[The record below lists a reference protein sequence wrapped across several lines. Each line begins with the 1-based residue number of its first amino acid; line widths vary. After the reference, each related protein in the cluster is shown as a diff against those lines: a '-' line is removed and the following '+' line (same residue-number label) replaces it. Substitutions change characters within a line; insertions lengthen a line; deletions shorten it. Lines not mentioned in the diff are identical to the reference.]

1 MRAIYSALPVFLLIA
16 PACARQQF
24 RDFTTPLP
32 LPNNSILVIGFLGGF
47 EHWDDS
53 HRSVR
58 KTALRLRSRGLYAET
73 VENHRRSLAR
83 RLIYKALDVNGDG
96 RLDAHEKSRARIILY
111 GQSLG
116 GWAVVR
122 LARELNKAGIPVL
135 LTVQVDSVGIADA
148 VIPPNVHAA
157 ANLFQRDF
165 WPVHGAS
172 EIRAA
177 DPERTRILG
186 NFQYHYDPGFV
197 VSPDESVARMVLM
210 GAHNKMELDPAVWQ
224 QVEELISAAT
234 RSAAP

>member
-1 MRAIYSALPVFLLIA
+1 MRGVVWALPVFLILMA
-16 PACARQQF
+16 PACAGQQF
-24 RDFTTPLP
+24 SDFTTPVP
-32 LPNNSILVIGFLGGF
+32 LPDNSALVIGFLGGF

-53 HRSVR
+53 HRGVR

-83 RLIYKALDVNGDG
+83 RLIYKALDANRDG
-96 RLDAHEKSRARIILY
+96 RLDAREKSRARIILY

-122 LARELNKAGIPVL
+122 LARELDKAGISVL

-148 VIPPNVHAA
+148 VIPANVHAA

-165 WPVHGAS
+165 WPLRGAPQ
-172 EIRAA
+172 IRAA
-177 DPERTRILG
+177 DPKRTRILG
-186 NFQYHYDPGFV
+186 NFQYHYDSALV

-210 GAHNKMELDPAVWQ
+210 GAHNKMELDPAVWE
-224 QVEELISAAT
+224 QVEGLIASAI
-234 RSAAP
+234 AP

>member
-1 MRAIYSALPVFLLIA
+1 MNPWRAAFTAVVLLSA
-16 PACARQQF
+16 PAYSRQRF
-24 RDFTTPLP
+24 SDFTTPLP
-32 LPNNSILVIGFLGGF
+32 LGENSVLVIGFLGGF
-47 EHWDDS
+47 EHWDDP

-58 KTALRLRSRGLYAET
+58 KTVLRLRSRGYCAES

-83 RLIYKALDVNGDG
+83 QLINKALDRNGDG
-96 RLDAHEKSRARIILY
+96 RLDVREKARARIILF

-135 LTVQVDSVGIADA
+135 LTVQVDSVGVADS
-148 VIPPNVHAA
+148 VIPPNVRAA

-165 WPVHGAS
+165 WPVRGAP

-177 DPERTRILG
+177 DPKRTRILG
-186 NFQYHYDPGFV
+186 NFQYRYDPGFV

-210 GAHNKMELDPAVWQ
+210 GAHNKMELDPAVWE
-224 QVEELISAAT
+224 QVEKLVDSALAF
-234 RSAAP
+234 